1 VDGSALA
8 RWTIRGLVV
17 ASAACLLAGA
27 VAAAVTVRFV
37 ATAERA
43 EGTVIANA
51 QRVDRAAGD
60 PQRSDVSFRPVVRF
74 TTASGRAV
82 TFESEQ
88 GSSPPRYRPGARVDV
103 RYPAG
108 DPAAARLASFS
119 GQWALPLLLPA
130 VALVLLATALLTRQF
145 TQKTWA
151 ESQSAA

>member
-1 VDGSALA
+1 MDGSALA
-8 RWTIRGLVV
+8 RWTIRALVA

-27 VAAAVTVRFV
+27 VAAVVTLRFV
-37 ATAERA
+37 TTAERA

-51 QRVDRAAGD
+51 QHLDRAAGD

-74 TTASGRAV
+74 TAGSGRAV
-82 TFESEQ
+82 TFESER
-88 GSSPPRYRPGARVDV
+88 GSSPPRYRPGDRVQV

-108 DPAAARLASFS
+108 DPAEARLASFS

-130 VALVLLATALLTRQF
+130 LALVLLATALLTRQF